1 VASKLFVSN
10 EWVWG
15 EFLVIVRIVESQQKI
30 IQRILKQLLKRS
42 ILKHTLGVQ
51 QHELQESDLEH
62 MHVAFADFCV
72 ISRNLRVYYVGGEH
86 ICVQSIYKGP
96 GVAAMKDRGR
106 RATCFLFGRV
116 VLLA

>member
-1 VASKLFVSN
+1 VT
-10 EWVWG
+10 
-15 EFLVIVRIVESQQKI
+15 VRIVESQQKI

-86 ICVQSIYKGP
+86 IYVQSIYKGP